1 MARPFVVDVGN
12 LIRSPGLRKREE
24 HAGHLPGLAVLGVN
38 VPPDAEVS
46 VDLVLEAMDGRSIV
60 ASGTVATAWAAE
72 CSRCLRPIRGEVV
85 SEVRELFEDPTR
97 ISDDVEASTLG
108 DQDIY
113 PLHGEQVDL
122 EPLARDAVLLALPPA
137 PLCAEDCA
145 GLCPVCGADRNE
157 ADCGCDTTVR
167 DERWAAL
174 DALKNNN

>member
-1 MARPFVVDVGN
+1 MVGPLVVDIGR
-12 LIRSPGLRKREE
+12 LLREPGARRHEQLAAE
-24 HAGHLPGLAVLGVN
+24 LPGLGVLGVT
-38 VPPDAEVS
+38 VPFGAEIS
-46 VDLVLEAMDGRSIV
+46 LDLTVEAMDDHAVVVTGEVHAPWR
-60 ASGTVATAWAAE
+60 AE
-72 CSRCLRPIRGEVV
+72 CSRCLRPIAGEATA
-85 SEVRELFEDPTR
+85 EVREMFDDPAR
-97 ISDDVEASTLG
+97 LVEETAGSAEG

-122 EPLARDAVLLALPPA
+122 EPLARDAVLLALPLA

-174 DALKNNN
+174 DALKE

>member
-1 MARPFVVDVGN
+1 MARPFLADVGT
-12 LIRSPGLRKREE
+12 LIRNPGTRKREE
-24 HAGHLPGLAVLGVN
+24 RAGHLPGLAVLGVK
-38 VPPDAEVS
+38 VPADADVS
-46 VDLVLEAMDGRSIV
+46 VDLMLEAMDGRSVV
-60 ASGTVATAWAAE
+60 AMGTVSTSWEAE
-72 CSRCLRPIRGEVV
+72 CSRCLRLIRGAVS

-97 ISDDVEASTLG
+97 ISEEVERSAEG
-108 DQDIY
+108 DEDIY

-174 DALKNNN
+174 DVLKDS

>member
-1 MARPFVVDVGN
+1 MTRPFVVEVGN
-12 LIRSPGLRKREE
+12 LMRNPGTRKREQRS
-24 HAGHLPGLAVLGVN
+24 GHLPGLSVLGVT
-38 VPPDAEVS
+38 VPPHAEVA
-46 VDLVLEAMDGRSIV
+46 VDVTIEGMDDRSLVAN
-60 ASGTVATAWAAE
+60 GTVSTEWSAE
-72 CSRCLRPIRGEVV
+72 CSRCLRPITGQVT
-85 SEVRELFEDPTR
+85 SQVRELFEDPSR
-97 ISDDVEASTLG
+97 AVQEVDGSAVG
-108 DQDIY
+108 DEDIY

-174 DALKNNN
+174 DVLKDS

>member
-12 LIRSPGLRKREE
+12 LMRNPGTRKREA
-24 HAGHLPGLAVLGVN
+24 HSGHLPGLAVLGVT
-38 VPPDAEVS
+38 VPPDADVEVDVTIEGMDDRS
-46 VDLVLEAMDGRSIV
+46 LVAT
-60 ASGTVATAWAAE
+60 GTVSTRWAAE
-72 CSRCLRPIRGEVV
+72 CSRCLRPIQGHVS
-85 SEVRELFEDPTR
+85 SEVRELFEDPAR
-97 ISDDVEASTLG
+97 RVVEAPGSAVG
-108 DQDIY
+108 DEDIY

-174 DALKNNN
+174 DVLKDN

>member
-12 LIRSPGLRKREE
+12 LIRNPGSRKREE
-24 HAGHLPGLAVLGVN
+24 RAGHLPGLAVLGVS
-38 VPPDAEVS
+38 VPPDAEVE
-46 VDLVLEAMDGRSIV
+46 VDLMLEAMDDRSIV
-60 ASGTVATAWAAE
+60 AMGSVSAPWAAE
-72 CSRCLRPIRGEVV
+72 CSRCLQPIMGQVT
-85 SEVRELFEDPTR
+85 SQVRELFEDGSRAPAPPDG
-97 ISDDVEASTLG
+97 SAGG

-174 DALKNNN
+174 DVLKDN